1 MRDLLR
7 HRDLRLLLSGQTLSM
22 FGDTAMLL
30 VLAMWAKQLT
40 GSNSIAGSVFAALVL
55 PSLLAPFGGLVIDR
69 FRRRTVMIVTDV
81 VTCAVVLLL
90 LLVRDRGDV
99 WLLFVVAF
107 LYGASLVFFQSAR
120 SALLPSIVPEQLLG
134 PANGSLSTVR
144 EALRLVGPLTGA
156 GLFAAFGGPAV
167 AVLDAVTFLL
177 SAGALALMRVT
188 EPEPE
193 RGPREHHVLHDATLG
208 ARHLWA
214 VPVLRATVVATVISL
229 LAIGMGESVF
239 LAVVDQGLG
248 RPVAFLGVLMT
259 VQGVGAVASGL
270 AVTLLINRVGETR
283 LVPLGLALMGAGCLL
298 VSSRSVVVVG
308 LGALVVGAG
317 LPAVIIALTTLLQK
331 HTPRPVQGRA
341 FTAFEFLTGG
351 PQLLSILAGA
361 ALVGFVDYRI
371 LLAVM
376 AVGLLGAAAYSVA
389 RLRSP
394 EPSVAV
400 ADATG

>member
-7 HRDLRLLLSGQTLSM
+7 HRDLRLLLAGQTLSM

-40 GSNSIAGSVFAALVL
+40 GSSSVAGSVLAALVL

-69 FRRRTVMIVTDV
+69 FRRRTVMIVTDL
-81 VTCAVVLLL
+81 VTFAVVLLL
-90 LLVRDRGDV
+90 LLVRDERDV

-120 SALLPSIVPEQLLG
+120 SALLPSMLPEQLLG
-134 PANGSLSTVR
+134 PANGSLGTVR

-156 GLFAAFGGPAV
+156 GLFAAFGGHAV
-167 AVLDAVTFLL
+167 AVLDAVTFLA
-177 SAGALALMRVT
+177 SAGSLALMRVA
-188 EPEPE
+188 EPAPD
-193 RGPREHHVLHDATLG
+193 RAPREHHVLHEASLG
-208 ARHLWA
+208 ARHLWRT
-214 VPVLRATVVATVISL
+214 PLLRATVVATVISL

-239 LAVVDQGLG
+239 FAVVDEGLG
-248 RPVAFLGVLMT
+248 RPVAFLGVLAA

-270 AVTLLINRVGETR
+270 LVTTFINRVGETR
-283 LVPLGLALMGAGCLL
+283 LIPAGLALMGAGCAL
-298 VSSRSVVVVG
+298 VASHSVLVVG
-308 LGALVVGAG
+308 AGALVIGAG
-317 LPAVIIALTTLLQK
+317 LPAVVVSLTTLLQK
-331 HTPRPVQGRA
+331 HTPGPLQGRV

-361 ALVGFVDYRI
+361 ALVSLVDYRL

-376 AVGLLGAAAYSVA
+376 AAGLVAAVAYSVA
-389 RLRSP
+389 RLRAPDPSP
-394 EPSVAV
+394 ALVE
-400 ADATG
+400 ATG

>member
-40 GSNSIAGSVFAALVL
+40 GSNSIAGSVFAALIL

-69 FRRRTVMIVTDV
+69 FRRRTVMMVTDV
-81 VTCAVVLLL
+81 VTCGVVLLL

-99 WLLFVVAF
+99 WLIFVVAF

-120 SALLPSIVPEQLLG
+120 SALLPSMLPEQLLG

-156 GLFAAFGGPAV
+156 GLFAALGGPAV
-167 AVLDAVTFLL
+167 AALDAATFLL

-208 ARHLWA
+208 ARYLWK
-214 VPVLRATVVATVISL
+214 VPVLRATVVATVIAL
-229 LAIGMGESVF
+229 LAIGMGETVL

-248 RPVAFLGVLMT
+248 RPVAFLGVLAT

-270 AVTLLINRVGETR
+270 SVTLFINRVGEAR
-283 LVPLGLALMGAGCLL
+283 LIPAGLALMSAGCLL
-298 VSSRSVVVVG
+298 LTNHSV
-308 LGALVVGAG
+308 AVVGAG
-317 LPAVIIALTTLLQK
+317 ALVIGVGLPAVVVALTTLLQK
-331 HTPRPVQGRA
+331 HTPGPVQGRV

-351 PQLLSILAGA
+351 PQMLSILAGA

-371 LLAVM
+371 LLGVM
-376 AVGLLGAAAYSVA
+376 SVGLLAAVVYSLA
-389 RLRSP
+389 RLRAP
-394 EPSVAV
+394 EPSVAL